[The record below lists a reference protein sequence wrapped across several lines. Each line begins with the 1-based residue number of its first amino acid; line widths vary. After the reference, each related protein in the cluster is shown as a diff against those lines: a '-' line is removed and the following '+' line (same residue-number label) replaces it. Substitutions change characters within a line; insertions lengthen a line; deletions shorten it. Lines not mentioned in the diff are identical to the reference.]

1 MFRELP
7 VPREQP
13 VRPARQ
19 AFKVHKVHKVRLGLM
34 AQRVRRGLPV
44 LQVPRAQLAHKAFKV
59 QPA

>member
-19 AFKVHKVHKVRLGLM
+19 AFKVHKVRRGLM
-34 AQRVRRGLPV
+34 AQRVRRGLPA